1 MSNNS
6 QQQLVIRDDMSLST
20 LGETL
25 VRSGFFADTRQ
36 AAQAIVKILAGREL
50 GLGPIASMTGIH
62 VISGRISL
70 SANLIAAVIKRS
82 GRYDFRVTE
91 MTDQVCTIEFYER
104 VDGQRE
110 KIGVST
116 FTAEDARRAQTKNMD
131 KYPRNMLYA
140 RAMSNGARWFTPD
153 VFAGAIYTPEEMGA
167 SVDEDGNVID
177 AEPIDRPDPM
187 PDPEPT
193 PGSSDRPSG
202 PTADELIDLIYGP
215 EPPEDPREPTP
226 APAGAQ
232 APARMSLEAA
242 RAVTNR
248 KGERYG
254 DLPREKLAMMANG
267 ILKGLKKPDI
277 SAEQREEYQYKLD
290 AIRTILAS

>member
-1 MSNNS
+1 MSNNH
-6 QQQLVIRDDMSLST
+6 QQLAIRDDLSLST

-25 VRSGFFADTRQ
+25 VRSGFFSDTRQ
-36 AAQAIVKILAGREL
+36 SAQAIVKILAGREL

-62 VISGRISL
+62 VIQGRITL
-70 SANLIAAVIKRS
+70 GANLIAAAIKRS

-153 VFAGAIYTPEEMGA
+153 VFAGAVYTPEEMGA

-177 AEPIDRPDPM
+177 AEPIARPDPM

-193 PGSSDRPSG
+193 
-202 PTADELIDLIYGP
+202 TDELVEQVYGP
-215 EPPEDPREPTP
+215 EDDPREPTP
-226 APAGAQ
+226 APA
-232 APARMSLEAA
+232 RMSLESA

-248 KGERYG
+248 NGERYG

-267 ILKGLKKPDI
+267 ILKILKNPDI

-290 AIRTILAS
+290 AIRTILASE

>member
-1 MSNNS
+1 MSNNH
-6 QQQLVIRDDMSLST
+6 QQLAIRDDMSLST

-25 VRSGFFADTRQ
+25 VRSGFFSDTRQ

-62 VISGRISL
+62 VIQGRITL
-70 SANLIAAVIKRS
+70 GANLIAAAIKRS

-167 SVDEDGNVID
+167 SVDEEGNVID
-177 AEPIDRPDPM
+177 AEPIARPDPM
-187 PDPEPT
+187 PDPEPAA
-193 PGSSDRPSG
+193 GSSDRPSG

-226 APAGAQ
+226 

-267 ILKGLKKPDI
+267 ILKGLKNPDI

-290 AIRTILAS
+290 AIRTILASE

>member
-1 MSNNS
+1 MSNNH
-6 QQQLVIRDDMSLST
+6 QQLAIRDDMSLST

-25 VRSGFFADTRQ
+25 VRSGFFSDTRQ

-62 VISGRISL
+62 VIQGRISL
-70 SANLIAAVIKRS
+70 SANLIAAAIKRS

-91 MTDQVCTIEFYER
+91 MTEQVCTIEFFER

-140 RAMSNGARWFTPD
+140 RAMSNGARWYTPD
-153 VFAGAIYTPEEMGA
+153 VFAGAVYTPEEMGA

-177 AEPIDRPDPM
+177 AEPVYRPDPM
-187 PDPEPT
+187 PDPEPA
-193 PGSSDRPSG
+193 PGSSDRPG
-202 PTADELIDLIYGP
+202 EPTADELAEQVYGP
-215 EPPEDPREPTP
+215 EPPDDPRDLIPP
-226 APAGAQ
+226 PAGVQ
-232 APARMSLEAA
+232 APAKMSLESA

-248 KGERYG
+248 NGERYG
-254 DLPREKLAMMANG
+254 DLPREKLVLMANG
-267 ILKGLKKPDI
+267 ILKGLRNPDI

-290 AIRTILAS
+290 AIRTILASE